1 EHRHIAATLDHPN
14 LFANYIVLAMPF
26 CYYLKQSRY
35 TGCLC
40 LLVIALLFAQSSLS
54 IIAAVVSAMV
64 FAVLKYRNKVCFY
77 IVSGVAVGFIALCLA
92 IPSLNKF
99 NTGFTGRIGAWKEF
113 IHRDVNPLF
122 GNGFCVAK
130 SYMVKFGDN
139 YWVNPHNDYLMLW
152 LCTGFLGLFLFGL
165 LVINCFR
172 NFRYNQD
179 NTLGF
184 AYLASVVAF

>member
-1 EHRHIAATLDHPN
+1 IQIAKAIVFSATTIAIFGICQALGFDPMDNIAGYIDKEHRHIAATLDHPN

-92 IPSLNKF
+92 
-99 NTGFTGRIGAWKEF
+99 
-113 IHRDVNPLF
+113 
-122 GNGFCVAK
+122 
-130 SYMVKFGDN
+130 
-139 YWVNPHNDYLMLW
+139 
-152 LCTGFLGLFLFGL
+152 
-165 LVINCFR
+165 
-172 NFRYNQD
+172 
-179 NTLGF
+179 
-184 AYLASVVAF
+184 